1 MEYHFDFFF
10 LNPIFINLSFMSN
23 LSFINSNLKKWYIT
37 KSFLNNI
44 KILIILKNSDIW
56 FFLLKR
62 ENKKIHSA
70 KNNYLNVV

>member
-10 LNPIFINLSFMSN
+10 FNPIFINSSFMSN
-23 LSFINSNLKKWYIT
+23 LSFINLNLKKCYII
-37 KSFLNNI
+37 KYFLNNI
-44 KILIILKNSDIW
+44 KILIILKNSNIW
-56 FFLLKR
+56 LFLLER

>member
-10 LNPIFINLSFMSN
+10 LNSIFINSSFMLN
-23 LSFINSNLKKWYIT
+23 LSFINSNLKKCYII
-37 KSFLNNI
+37 KYFLNNI
-44 KILIILKNSDIW
+44 KILIILKNSNIW
-56 FFLLKR
+56 LFLLER